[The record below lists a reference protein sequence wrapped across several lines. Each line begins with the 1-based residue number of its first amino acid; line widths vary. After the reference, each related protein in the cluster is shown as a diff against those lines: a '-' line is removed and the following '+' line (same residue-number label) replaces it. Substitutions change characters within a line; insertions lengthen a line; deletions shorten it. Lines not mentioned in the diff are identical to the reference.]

1 MALRWWCD
9 FRDRVFLK
17 HKSRMTDVCCVFRF
31 LRGSLDW
38 ALDLLQCLVPLF
50 QRESKCETIL
60 MKMSLICIK
69 MKLHAELIFIWKVSH
84 LDSFW
89 NRGTRDSEM
98 AYWRHNYHNLMN
110 STRRRRVDSDS
121 MAENWP
127 NASHSNQLWIYLHSK
142 EGSKDGAVARGFAP
156 YQVQWPVEFSGFCS
170 LHKNQHLQIP
180 ILPRRRTVQPP
191 KWSRPRKDPQP
202 WNDPQID
209 PEMIPTPKWSPL
221 FFLSTTKWSPR
232 N

>member
-1 MALRWWCD
+1 
-9 FRDRVFLK
+9 
-17 HKSRMTDVCCVFRF
+17 
-31 LRGSLDW
+31 
-38 ALDLLQCLVPLF
+38 
-50 QRESKCETIL
+50 
-60 MKMSLICIK
+60 
-69 MKLHAELIFIWKVSH
+69 
-84 LDSFW
+84 
-89 NRGTRDSEM
+89 M

-202 WNDPQID
+202 WNDPQGIKKWWLNMGLWID
-209 PEMIPTPKWSPL
+209 FL
-221 FFLSTTKWSPR
+221 FFVEMLQSCHFFLFLRSFK
-232 N
+232 